1 MNLNPPGGNLPPN
14 QPQSQPP
21 GQPHVATVPQAVPA
35 SSARKRS
42 GPPLQT
48 EQRGMAIATGDLDQ
62 RDEGGWTPLHHA
74 IRAND
79 VEEVRRLLRLRAHVG
94 LVTPNGLTPLMLAIA
109 GGQCDVIQ
117 ALLETGRVECEVID
131 TKGYTALLHAAIKGD
146 PHIIDLLLAAGST
159 ADVLTPNGLNALHCA
174 ALSGHTDAVLL
185 LMERTSGLLNT
196 RLTDGGW
203 GALHMA
209 SFSGHHEVVAVLVAR
224 MGVDVNQKTA
234 ANLTALH
241 IAVINGNTQV
251 ARALL
256 DAPDIEPDARSAQ
269 GETALHM
276 AVSTGM
282 EDTTVLL
289 LGARG
294 VDVNAV
300 RDSGNSALHMAV
312 DSENIALLERLLEA
326 PRVDVNLAMPS
337 GVSPLAM
344 CSGFG
349 NYPAREEAALRL
361 LAHPDIDP
369 NGAIFLLR
377 SARVVGHFRR
387 KAQAPSTLSD
397 EDFLLQELERWSCF
411 TPSNGNPNHF
421 MRSATNA
428 KLGEMLYLRQ
438 SSQPLSLVARR
449 DQHSKDATFRLT
461 LALEQSLQFYGG
473 YNEGARVCAQR
484 LLSMAPRATVGA
496 SGELLPDDH
505 YHNQFVLGGI
515 AHSRSDIE
523 DMAQG
528 RGSYALEFEI
538 GNIAR
543 EQWGANV
550 HQEGFLLRGRDI
562 LERLAQR
569 GGGTAMTIEQA
580 IASVERALTAL
591 ATDAAA
597 HAQIDS
603 ILLLVAP
610 SRTQP
615 MSQDIKQQMADW
627 IATQPERAALQ
638 DAWRVHLIRLGLAQV
653 QSQTGEVNEGGL
665 ITTAP
670 GTLCLMQ
677 SYILQ
682 QSTLPERE
690 IVARQL
696 QEAVLERLLDIGREP
711 QVCNTGCVQRLL
723 DAAAG
728 VDANLMAR
736 EPHDRA
742 IFDEIL
748 RIGSVVNQAFDVHC
762 NESEQGIVTERDQR
776 NFDALSGTV
785 RKDILRATT
794 LDDLIR
800 RRGWSRPA
808 VEAQL
813 NAVLDGL

>member
-1 MNLNPPGGNLPPN
+1 
-14 QPQSQPP
+14 
-21 GQPHVATVPQAVPA
+21 
-35 SSARKRS
+35 
-42 GPPLQT
+42 
-48 EQRGMAIATGDLDQ
+48 MAIATGNLDQ
-62 RDEGGWTPLHHA
+62 RDEGGLTRLHHA
-74 IRAND
+74 IGVHD
-79 VEEVRRLLRLRAHVG
+79 VAEVRRLLRLRVHVG
-94 LVTPNGLTPLMLAIA
+94 LATPDGRTPLMLAIA
-109 GGQCDVIQ
+109 AGQYDVIH
-117 ALLETGRVECEVID
+117 ALLGTGRAECEAID
-131 TKGYTALLHAAIKGD
+131 TKGYTALLLAASKGD
-146 PHIIDLLLAAGST
+146 PYIIEMLLAAGCT
-159 ADVLTPNGLNALHCA
+159 ADALTPDGLNVFHCA
-174 ALSGHTDAVLL
+174 ALSGRASAVSL
-185 LMERTSGLLNT
+185 LMERFSGQLNT
-196 RLTDGGW
+196 PLTHNGW
-203 GALHMA
+203 SALHMA
-209 SFSGHHEVVAVLVAR
+209 ALSGCHEVVAVLAVCR
-224 MGVDVNQKTA
+224 GGGVNQRTA

-241 IAVINGNTQV
+241 IAAIKGNTQV
-251 ARALL
+251 VRALL
-256 DAPDIEPDARSAQ
+256 DVPDIDPDARSTY

-276 AVSTGM
+276 AVTNGK

-312 DSENIALLERLLEA
+312 DFENMTLLERLLEV
-326 PRVDVNLAMPS
+326 PRLDVNLATPS

-349 NYPAREEAALRL
+349 TYPVREEAALKL

-369 NGAIFLLR
+369 NGAIFLLE
-377 SARVVGHFRR
+377 SPRVLDYFRH
-387 KAQAPSTLSD
+387 KAQAPSTLPD
-397 EDFLLQELERWSCF
+397 VDFLVQELERWTGF
-411 TPSNGNPNHF
+411 TPSSGAPNRF
-421 MRSATNA
+421 LSSATNA
-428 KLGEMLYLRQ
+428 KLGEILHLRESRQ
-438 SSQPLSLVARR
+438 SSPRLARR
-449 DQHSKDATFRLT
+449 DQHSKDAVFRLT
-461 LALEQSLQFYGG
+461 LALEQSLQFYGR
-473 YNEGARVCAQR
+473 YTEGARICAQR
-484 LLSMAPRATVGA
+484 LLLMAPPATVGT
-496 SGELLPDDH
+496 SGDLLPDDH

-528 RGSYALEFEI
+528 RGSYALEFEV

-543 EQWGANV
+543 AQWGANV

-562 LERLAQR
+562 LERLAR
-569 GGGTAMTIEQA
+569 TTGEMAMTIEQA
-580 IASVERALTAL
+580 VANVESSLTAL

-615 MSQDIKQQMADW
+615 LSQDTKQQMADW
-627 IATQPERAALQ
+627 IATQPQQAALQ
-638 DAWRVHLIRLGLAQV
+638 DAWRAHLIRLGLAQV
-653 QSQTGEVNEGGL
+653 QSQAGEVSEGGL

-670 GTLCLMQ
+670 RTLCLMQ

-682 QSTLPERE
+682 QSMLPERQV
-690 IVARQL
+690 VARQL
-696 QEAVLERLLDIGREP
+696 QEAVLERLFDIGREP

-728 VDANLMAR
+728 VDAHLMAR

-762 NESEQGIVTERDQR
+762 NESEQGIVTECDQR
-776 NFDALSGTV
+776 NYDALSGTV

-794 LDDLIR
+794 LDDLSR
-800 RRGWSRPA
+800 RRGWSRPT